1 MSKIICNSVEFI
13 FKNEI
18 LSMKHGEEPVLID
31 FGEWEKIDTA
41 ERPVYQSSVKQN
53 DAGPTNEET
62 VTVKAN
68 HNNINELLMKYCGF
82 YTVLR
87 MNTDKETF
95 YVGNLEYPCKMEFT
109 SDKIFDNYTFKAV
122 SPA

>member
-1 MSKIICNSVEFI
+1 MSRIICNSVEFV
-13 FKNEI
+13 FRDEI
-18 LSMKHGEEPVLID
+18 ETRNHGEVPILKD
-31 FGEWEKIDTA
+31 GKEWKKIIGIEK
-41 ERPVYQSSVKQN
+41 PVYQCVVKQN
-53 DAGPTNEET
+53 DAGPTDEET

-68 HNNINELLMKYCGF
+68 HNNITELLLQYCGF

-87 MNTDKETF
+87 MSTDKETF
-95 YVGNLEYPCKMEFT
+95 YVGDIEYPCYLEFT